1 MGEVTAEIKLVL
13 IVVIDKTI
21 NKIEKMITII
31 IIKRIVAVVG
41 DTIIEDIAILYNVA
55 ENLVKI
61 EIIVVVIETLMTFI
75 DIDYL
80 IDI

>member
-1 MGEVTAEIKLVL
+1 ML

-31 IIKRIVAVVG
+31 IIKRIVAVIE
-41 DTIIEDIAILYNVA
+41 DTIIEDIAILYSVV

-75 DIDYL
+75 DIGINKFKML
-80 IDI
+80 VFTLS

>member
-1 MGEVTAEIKLVL
+1 ML

-41 DTIIEDIAILYNVA
+41 DTIIEDIAILYSVA

-75 DIDYL
+75 DIGM
-80 IDI
+80 

>member
-1 MGEVTAEIKLVL
+1 ML

-31 IIKRIVAVVG
+31 IIKRIVAVIE
-41 DTIIEDIAILYNVA
+41 DTIIEDIAILYSVA

-75 DIDYL
+75 DIGINKFKIL
-80 IDI
+80 VFTLS

>member
-1 MGEVTAEIKLVL
+1 ML

-75 DIDYL
+75 DIGM
-80 IDI
+80 

>member
-1 MGEVTAEIKLVL
+1 ML

-31 IIKRIVAVVG
+31 IIKRIVAVIE
-41 DTIIEDIAILYNVA
+41 DTIIEDIAILYSVA

-75 DIDYL
+75 DIGINKFKML
-80 IDI
+80 VFTLS